1 MRFPVGRGVIL
12 SKDLK
17 KALRPKGKK
26 DVVRLDLIN
35 HYFNYDFVLN
45 AINQIQIS
53 SLVDSPLNPLEKLG
67 AILLLDSAG
76 YELEEM
82 K

>member
-1 MRFPVGRGVIL
+1 VRFPVGRGVIL

>member
-1 MRFPVGRGVIL
+1 L

>member
-1 MRFPVGRGVIL
+1 MKI
-12 SKDLK
+12 KDLK

-35 HYFNYDFVLN
+35 HYFNYSFVQE

-76 YELEEM
+76 YEPEEM